1 MLNQLKLKHSA
12 YRKPGY
18 VFSVYRPVNILESL
32 VIRGGQPLNG
42 DVRIGGAKNAAL
54 PVLISALLTDQDL
67 LVANVPHLR
76 DITTVLELLGR
87 LGARIEV
94 DEKSVIRVNA
104 GKLTSRRA
112 PYELVKTMRA
122 SILVLGP
129 LLARFGQAEVS
140 LPGGCAI
147 GSRPVD
153 LHVRALE
160 QMGAAISVEGGYI
173 KASTSADR
181 LHGAKIVFDTVT
193 VTGTENLMMAATL
206 ARGTTVLE
214 NAAREPEVVDLANC
228 LLAMGARIEG
238 AGSDVIEIEGVANLT
253 GAMHRV
259 IPDRIEAGTF
269 MVAGAVTQGKIR
281 LHDVNPAHLDVV
293 TARLRDAGAQI
304 SISENGLSLKMPDR
318 PRAVSIS
325 TAPYPGFPTDMQAQF
340 MLLNCVSEGASS
352 ITEHIFENRFM
363 HIHEL
368 QRMGADINLHGNTAL
383 VHGVEQLG
391 GAQVM
396 ATDLRASACL
406 VLAGLVAGEQ
416 TVIDRIYHIDR
427 GYDCIEEKLL
437 QCGADIRRVS
447 DSRSPQVRAV
457 R

>member
-1 MLNQLKLKHSA
+1 MNQLKLKHSA

-281 LHDVNPAHLDVV
+281 LHDVNPAHLDAV

>member
-1 MLNQLKLKHSA
+1 M
-12 YRKPGY
+12 
-18 VFSVYRPVNILESL
+18 ESL

-67 LVANVPHLR
+67 LVSNVPHLR

-94 DEKSVIRVNA
+94 DEKSVVRVNA
-104 GKLTSRRA
+104 GKLISRRA

-153 LHVRALE
+153 LHIRALE
-160 QMGAAISVEGGYI
+160 QMGAAISVEEGYI
-173 KASTSADR
+173 KASTSENR

-228 LLAMGARIEG
+228 LSAMGTQIEG
-238 AGSDVIEIEGVANLT
+238 AGSDVIEIEGVANLS

-281 LHDVNPAHLDVV
+281 LGDVNPAHLDAVI
-293 TARLRDAGAQI
+293 ARLREAGAQI
-304 SISENGLSLKMPDR
+304 SIGEDELSLEMPER
-318 PRAVSIS
+318 PRAVSVS

-340 MLLNCVSEGASS
+340 LLLNCVSEGTAS

-363 HIHEL
+363 HIQEL

-383 VHGVEQLG
+383 VRGVEQLG

-447 DSRSPQVRAV
+447 DSRSPRVQAV
-457 R
+457 H